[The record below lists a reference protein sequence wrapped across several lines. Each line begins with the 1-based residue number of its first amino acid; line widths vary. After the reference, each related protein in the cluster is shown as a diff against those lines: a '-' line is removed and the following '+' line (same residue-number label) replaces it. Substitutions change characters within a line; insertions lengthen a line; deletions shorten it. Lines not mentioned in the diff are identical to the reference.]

1 VEGREITPIHL
12 DNETPASTIRQSPLF
27 GQYSLED
34 DHSTHYMPVRDVV
47 NALCLIPTV
56 LTDEIVMQCRSAC
69 GDGSAGFP
77 QASARIMP
85 ESLEGGKD
93 GAA

>member
-1 VEGREITPIHL
+1 
-12 DNETPASTIRQSPLF
+12 
-27 GQYSLED
+27 
-34 DHSTHYMPVRDVV
+34 
-47 NALCLIPTV
+47 
-56 LTDEIVMQCRSAC
+56 MQVGLR
-69 GDGSAGFP
+69 GWVTGFP